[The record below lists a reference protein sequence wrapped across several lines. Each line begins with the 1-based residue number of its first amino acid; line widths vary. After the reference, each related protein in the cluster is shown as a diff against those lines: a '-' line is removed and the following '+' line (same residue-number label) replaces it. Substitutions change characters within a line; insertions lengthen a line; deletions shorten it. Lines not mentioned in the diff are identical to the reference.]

1 MSSVYKKVCPDC
13 ASSMRVRNS
22 VGMSE
27 LLREVYLECTNVSCG
42 ATFGAH
48 LEITTRLSPPAI
60 ANPAIKLPD
69 APAAMR
75 RRAKGASTDDSQ
87 MDIDDLLDADDQHQD
102 KAQEQQ

>member
-22 VGMSE
+22 V
-27 LLREVYLECTNVSCG
+27 

-48 LEITTRLSPPAI
+48 LEITSRLSPPAI

>member
-22 VGMSE
+22 V
-27 LLREVYLECTNVSCG
+27 VSCG

-48 LEITTRLSPPAI
+48 LEITSRLSPPAI

-87 MDIDDLLDADDQHQD
+87 MDIDDLLEAEDQHQD
-102 KAQEQQ
+102 KDQEQQ

>member
-13 ASSMRVRNS
+13 GCNMRVRNS

-48 LEITTRLSPPAI
+48 LEITSRLSPPAI

-75 RRAKGASTDDSQ
+75 RRAKGSSTDDSQ
-87 MDIDDLLDADDQHQD
+87 MDIDDLLETDDQD
-102 KAQEQQ
+102 RKQEQQ